1 MDKSEMLTLSAV
13 MEKLRLKGL
22 DDEFKMTDHGRMQSP
37 NTGKIYNPDE
47 LTVIKTFRF
56 EGESDPSDSSVLYLL
71 EDGEGNKGYVIDA
84 FGVYS
89 NHEGDKFD
97 EFIKNIKVED
107 RESKSIF
114 K

>member
-1 MDKSEMLTLSAV
+1 MEKSEMLTLSAV

-37 NTGKIYNPDE
+37 KTSKIYNPDE

-84 FGVYS
+84 FGAYS

-97 EFIKNIKVED
+97 EFIKKIKVED